1 MRCHS
6 AASRKA
12 AKGDLVGVDWQA
24 VIFTRLVVRLTWI
37 YKPPPPNKFVH
48 LNHLL
53 KSCHTARTL
62 RLSQKAS
69 LLLRPC
75 VWGCCWRLKW
85 CRAVCFEVSAHVTTS
100 PQTWGHIIP
109 WISYILGS
117 VRMSLGGAKQGPKHQ
132 RPINLP
138 IRIQQ
143 GFDFRPA
150 WSDQP
155 SAATRFLPAKHFWDQ
170 FLQRS
175 PSCVVSAARWHHG
188 LFSTT

>member
-143 GFDFRPA
+143 GSNGGLISGQRG
-150 WSDQP
+150 
-155 SAATRFLPAKHFWDQ
+155 ATSRAQLRASCLPNTFEISFYRD
-170 FLQRS
+170 RRR
-175 PSCVVSAARWHHG
+175 V
-188 LFSTT
+188 